1 MRRPALFSLIVT
13 AVLIPG
19 GGHAQG
25 TVIAAGAI
33 RGRSVVAYE
42 GKTIPPGTTVPRSVA
57 TFGGNLDI
65 YGTVGR
71 NATAVGGD
79 VIVHK
84 GGRVNG
90 KATAIGGVVR
100 LEGGTVGGRIRTI
113 ARDVDFRGFR
123 GFREFRATRDLRPM
137 QAMRHTPLR
146 SVGIAI
152 TWLLI
157 VTLVGFALMAFGPDK
172 LEIVIRT
179 MQGGV
184 GKSLLTGIFG
194 QIAIL
199 PGAIAVIALLAVTL
213 IGIVLIP
220 LGLMAFMFAVA
231 GVAMFGFIAAATMT
245 GAALTGDKAR
255 DNTPHGR
262 MLRAFLTGS
271 AVYMGMWLLTA
282 ALSGVPLLGAMLES
296 FSAAVTFIA
305 VTTGFGAVLL
315 SYWRGEFRHTPA
327 EPAI

>member
-1 MRRPALFSLIVT
+1 MRRLAPYLLIVA

-19 GGHAQG
+19 GVRGQVSVTTTG
-25 TVIAAGAI
+25 P
-33 RGRSVVAYE
+33 GRSVVTN
-42 GKTIPPGTTVPRSVA
+42 GSKTVAPGTSIPRSIA

-71 NATAVGGD
+71 NATAIGGD
-79 VIVHK
+79 IIVHK
-84 GGRVNG
+84 GGRING

-100 LEGGTVGGRIRTI
+100 LEGGTVGGRVRTI
-113 ARDVDFRGFR
+113 ARDTDFRGFASYS
-123 GFREFRATRDLRPM
+123 EFRGTRDLRAM
-137 QAMRHTPLR
+137 RVMRHTPLR

-172 LEIVIRT
+172 LEIVIQT
-179 MQGGV
+179 MQNGV
-184 GKSLLTGIFG
+184 GKSLLTGLFG
-194 QIAIL
+194 QLAIL
-199 PGAIAVIALLAVTL
+199 PGAIAVVVLLAVTL

-231 GVAMFGFIAAATMT
+231 GIAMFGFIAAATMT
-245 GAALTGDKAR
+245 GAALTGDKSR

-271 AVYMGMWLLTA
+271 AVYMGLWLLTA
-282 ALSGVPLLGAMLES
+282 ALSGVPLLGAMLAS
-296 FSAAVTFIA
+296 FTAAVTFIA
-305 VTTGFGAVLL
+305 ITTGFGAVLL
-315 SYWRGEFRHTPA
+315 SYWRGEFKRAAVPTA
-327 EPAI
+327 A

>member
-1 MRRPALFSLIVT
+1 MRRLAPYAFIVA

-19 GGHAQG
+19 GGARGQL
-25 TVIAAGAI
+25 TVTTTAP
-33 RGRSVVAYE
+33 GRSVITDGSKTVAA
-42 GKTIPPGTTVPRSVA
+42 GTSIPRSIA

-79 VIVHK
+79 IIVHK
-84 GGRVNG
+84 GGRING
-90 KATAIGGVVR
+90 KATAVGGVVR

-113 ARDVDFRGFR
+113 ARDADFRGFR
-123 GFREFRATRDLRPM
+123 SFREFRSTRDLRAM
-137 QAMRHTPLR
+137 RVMRHTPLR
-146 SVGIAI
+146 SVGIAV

-172 LEIVIRT
+172 LEIVIQT
-179 MQGGV
+179 MQNGV
-184 GKSLLTGIFG
+184 GKSLLTGLFG
-194 QIAIL
+194 QLAIL
-199 PGAIAVIALLAVTL
+199 PGAIAVVALLAVTL

-220 LGLMAFMFAVA
+220 LGLVAFMFAVA
-231 GVAMFGFIAAATMT
+231 GIAMFGFIAAATMT
-245 GAALTGDKAR
+245 GAALTGDKSR

-271 AVYMGMWLLTA
+271 AVYMGLWLLTA
-282 ALSGVPLLGAMLES
+282 ALSGVPLLGAMLAS

-305 VTTGFGAVLL
+305 ITTGFGAVLL
-315 SYWRGEFRHTPA
+315 SYWRGEFKRAASPTA
-327 EPAI
+327 A

>member
-1 MRRPALFSLIVT
+1 MRRLNPYLLIIA

-19 GGHAQG
+19 GVRGQVAV
-25 TVIAAGAI
+25 TAS
-33 RGRSVVAYE
+33 GRSVVTE
-42 GKTIPPGTTVPRSVA
+42 GAKTVAAGTRIPRSIA

-71 NATAVGGD
+71 NATAIGGD

-100 LEGGTVGGRIRTI
+100 LEGGTVGGRVRTI
-113 ARDVDFRGFR
+113 ARDADFRGFASY
-123 GFREFRATRDLRPM
+123 REFRGTRDLR
-137 QAMRHTPLR
+137 AVRVMRHTPLR
-146 SVGIAI
+146 SVGIAV

-172 LEIVIRT
+172 LEIVIET
-179 MQGGV
+179 MQNGV
-184 GKSLLTGIFG
+184 GKSLLTGLFG
-194 QIAIL
+194 QLAIV
-199 PGAIAVIALLAVTL
+199 PGAIAVVALLAVTI

-231 GVAMFGFIAAATMT
+231 GIAMFGFIAAATMT
-245 GAALTGDKAR
+245 GAALTRDKSR

-271 AVYMGMWLLTA
+271 AVYMGLWLLTA
-282 ALSGVPLLGAMLES
+282 ALSGVPLLGAVLAS
-296 FSAAVTFIA
+296 FTAAVTFIA
-305 VTTGFGAVLL
+305 ITTGFGAVLL
-315 SYWRGEFRHTPA
+315 SYWRGEFKRTAVPTA
-327 EPAI
+327 G

>member
-1 MRRPALFSLIVT
+1 MRRLALYALVVT

-19 GGHAQG
+19 GGARAQV
-25 TVIAAGAI
+25 TVTTTGP
-33 RGRSVVAYE
+33 GRSVITDGSKTVAA
-42 GKTIPPGTTVPRSVA
+42 GTSIPRSIA

-79 VIVHK
+79 IIVHK
-84 GGRVNG
+84 GGRING

-100 LEGGTVGGRIRTI
+100 LDGGTVGGRIRTI
-113 ARDVDFRGFR
+113 ARDADFRGFASY
-123 GFREFRATRDLRPM
+123 REFRGTRDLRAM
-137 QAMRHTPLR
+137 RVMRHTPLR
-146 SVGIAI
+146 SVGIAV

-172 LEIVIRT
+172 LEIVIQT
-179 MQGGV
+179 MQNGV
-184 GKSLLTGIFG
+184 GKSLVTGLFG
-194 QIAIL
+194 QLAIL
-199 PGAIAVIALLAVTL
+199 PGAIAVVALLAVTL

-220 LGLMAFMFAVA
+220 LGLVAFMFAVA

-245 GAALTGDKAR
+245 GAALTGDKSR
-255 DNTPHGR
+255 DDTPHGR

-271 AVYMGMWLLTA
+271 AVYMGLWLLTA
-282 ALSGVPLLGAMLES
+282 ALSGVPLLGAMLAS

-305 VTTGFGAVLL
+305 ITTGFGAVLL
-315 SYWRGEFRHTPA
+315 SYWRGEFKRAAVTTA
-327 EPAI
+327 V

>member
-1 MRRPALFSLIVT
+1 MRRLAPFALIVA

-19 GGHAQG
+19 GIRAQNATMSIG
-25 TVIAAGAI
+25 KSDN
-33 RGRSVVAYE
+33 RSVVSYD
-42 GKTIPPGTTVPRSVA
+42 GKTIPAGTTTPRSVA
-57 TFGGNLDI
+57 TFGGNLDV

-71 NATAVGGD
+71 NATAIGGD

-84 GGRVNG
+84 GGHVNG

-113 ARDVDFRGFR
+113 ARDSDFRGFATV
-123 GFREFRATRDLRPM
+123 REFRGTRDLR
-137 QAMRHTPLR
+137 AMRVMRRSPLR
-146 SVGIAI
+146 SVGMAI
-152 TWLLI
+152 SWLLI

-184 GKSLLTGIFG
+184 GKSILTGLFG
-194 QIAIL
+194 QFAII
-199 PGAIAVIALLAVTL
+199 PGAIAVVALLAVTL

-231 GVAMFGFIAAATMT
+231 GMAMFGFIAAATMT
-245 GAALTGDKAR
+245 GAALGGGKSR
-255 DNTPHGR
+255 DDTPHGR

-271 AVYMGMWLLTA
+271 AVYMGMWLVTA
-282 ALSGVPLLGAMLES
+282 ALSGVPLVGAMLAS

-305 VTTGFGAVLL
+305 ATAGFGAVLL
-315 SYWRGEFRHTPA
+315 SYWRGDFKRAVSQTA
-327 EPAI
+327 

>member
-1 MRRPALFSLIVT
+1 MRRLVSYALIVA

-19 GGHAQG
+19 GGARAQV
-25 TVIAAGAI
+25 TVTATGPGRSIITDGARTVAAGTSI
-33 RGRSVVAYE
+33 
-42 GKTIPPGTTVPRSVA
+42 PRSIA

-79 VIVHK
+79 IIVHK
-84 GGRVNG
+84 GGRING

-100 LEGGTVGGRIRTI
+100 LDGGTVGGRIRTI
-113 ARDVDFRGFR
+113 ARDADFRGFAAY
-123 GFREFRATRDLRPM
+123 REFRGTRDFG
-137 QAMRHTPLR
+137 AMRVMRHSPLR
-146 SVGIAI
+146 SVGIAV

-172 LEIVIRT
+172 LEIVIQT
-179 MQGGV
+179 MQNGV
-184 GKSLLTGIFG
+184 GKSLLTGLFG
-194 QIAIL
+194 QLAIV
-199 PGAIAVIALLAVTL
+199 PGAIAVVALLAVTL

-231 GVAMFGFIAAATMT
+231 GIAMFGFIAAATMT
-245 GAALTGDKAR
+245 GAALTSDKSR

-271 AVYMGMWLLTA
+271 AVYMGLWLLTA
-282 ALSGVPLLGAMLES
+282 ALSGVPLLGAMLAS

-305 VTTGFGAVLL
+305 ITTGFGAVLL
-315 SYWRGEFRHTPA
+315 SYWRGEFKRSADPTA
-327 EPAI
+327 A

>member
-1 MRRPALFSLIVT
+1 MRRLATCTFIVA

-19 GGHAQG
+19 GVRSQG
-25 TVIAAGAI
+25 VVTATSSGGSVAAEGARTIAAGTRI
-33 RGRSVVAYE
+33 SRS
-42 GKTIPPGTTVPRSVA
+42 IA

-71 NATAVGGD
+71 NATVIGGD
-79 VIVHK
+79 IIVHK
-84 GGRVNG
+84 GGRING

-100 LEGGTVGGRIRTI
+100 LDGGTVGGRVRTI
-113 ARDVDFRGFR
+113 ARDADFRSFSSFR
-123 GFREFRATRDLRPM
+123 DFRETRDMRAM
-137 QAMRHTPLR
+137 RVMRHTPLR
-146 SVGIAI
+146 SVGIAV

-179 MQGGV
+179 MQNGV
-184 GKSLLTGIFG
+184 GKSLLTGVFG
-194 QIAIL
+194 QLAIV

-220 LGLMAFMFAVA
+220 LGLVAFMFAVS
-231 GVAMFGFIAAATMT
+231 GIAMFGFIAAATMT
-245 GAALTGDKAR
+245 GAALSGDKSR
-255 DNTPHGR
+255 DDTPHGR

-271 AVYMGMWLLTA
+271 AVYMGLWLVTA

-296 FSAAVTFIA
+296 FAAAVTFIA

-315 SYWRGEFRHTPA
+315 SYWRGEFKRATSPPA
-327 EPAI
+327 V